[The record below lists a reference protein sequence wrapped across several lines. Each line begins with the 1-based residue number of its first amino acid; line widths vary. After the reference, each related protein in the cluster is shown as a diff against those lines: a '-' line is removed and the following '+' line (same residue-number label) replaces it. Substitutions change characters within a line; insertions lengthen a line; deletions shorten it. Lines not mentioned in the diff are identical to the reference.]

1 MSVTESTARRLQ
13 ADLARVQV
21 AGRLPSVVAC
31 VVRDGFPVWSDG
43 YGDVPGPVR
52 HTQYRIGSITKT
64 MTAVAVLALAEA
76 GDVDL
81 DAPASTYWPE
91 APYGGATLRQLL
103 GHGGGLP
110 AEPAGA
116 WWERAGRPDNAAAL
130 AVAENGRRGPHPP
143 GHTFH
148 YSNLGY
154 AVLGEVHAR
163 VRGTTWAEAVRTD
176 VLDPLGMRRTT
187 LEPAGARA
195 HGFSVHP
202 WTSALLP
209 EPDSATGSMAPA
221 GQLWS
226 TLDDLARWVGF
237 LLHGQADV
245 LGADALTRARAG
257 QVGDGAAGPGS
268 RHGLGLQLAPG
279 GADGLVG
286 HSGSMP
292 GFVASLFVDPVRR
305 TGAVLLAN
313 GTTGLSPVADA
324 ERLLATLEAC
334 EPSLPPPWTPTSEVP
349 TQLAPL
355 LGVWHW
361 GARTQVWSMAGDE
374 MVAHEAG
381 RLLHRF
387 AVVQGRVTAV
397 AGYFTGEEVV
407 LRHGVGGAEYL
418 DLGTFVLTR
427 APYAPGDVVPGGT
440 PTV

>member
-1 MSVTESTARRLQ
+1 VSVTESTARRLQ
-13 ADLARVQV
+13 ADLAHVQV
-21 AGRLPSVVAC
+21 DGRLPSVVAC
-31 VVRDGFPVWSDG
+31 VVRDGYPVWSDG

-64 MTAVAVLALAEA
+64 MTAVAVLAMAEA
-76 GDVDL
+76 GEVDL
-81 DAPASTYWPE
+81 DAPASAYWAE
-91 APYGGATLRQLL
+91 APYGAVTLRQLL
-103 GHGGGLP
+103 GHAGGLP
-110 AEPAGA
+110 AEPAGP

-130 AVAENGRRGPHPP
+130 AVAENGRRAPHPP
-143 GHTFH
+143 GETFH

-163 VRGTTWAEAVRTD
+163 VRGTTWAEAIRAD
-176 VLDPLGMRRTT
+176 VLDPLGLRRTT
-187 LEPAGARA
+187 PEPVGARA

-209 EPDSATGSMAPA
+209 EPDSTTGTMAPA

-226 TLDDLARWVGF
+226 TLDDLARWAGF
-237 LLHGQADV
+237 LLHGDEKV
-245 LGADALTRARAG
+245 LDGEVLARARAG

-279 GADGLVG
+279 GARGLVG
-286 HSGSMP
+286 HGGSMP

-313 GTTGLSPVADA
+313 GTTGLPQVAAAD
-324 ERLLATLEAC
+324 RLLATLEAC
-334 EPSLPPPWTPTSEVP
+334 EPSLPAPWTPTEEVP
-349 TQLAPL
+349 AALAPL

-361 GARTQVWSMAGDE
+361 GARAQGWSMEGGE
-374 MVAHEAG
+374 VVAREGG
-381 RLLHRF
+381 REVHRL
-387 AVVQGRVTAV
+387 AVVRGRVVAV
-397 AGYFTGEEVV
+397 DGYFAGEEVV
-407 LRHGVGGAEYL
+407 LRHGAGGVAYV

-427 APYAPGDVVPGGT
+427 EPYAPGDVVPGGT